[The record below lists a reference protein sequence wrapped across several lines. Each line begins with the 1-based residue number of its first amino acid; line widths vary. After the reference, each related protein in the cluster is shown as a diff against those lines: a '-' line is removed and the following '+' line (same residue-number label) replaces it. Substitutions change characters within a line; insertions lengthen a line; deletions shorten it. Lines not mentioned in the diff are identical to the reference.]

1 MISSQDKEIQAL
13 VSDIKEGKLLL
24 PEMQRGYVWKSIQVR
39 DLFDSLYHNYPSG
52 QLLVWETE
60 DLPHSRATSLGG
72 VTAEGRHPQLLL
84 DGQQRLTSLAAV
96 MLGTP
101 LQVRDFNKPIDI
113 VFNLLT
119 EQFAVAGVQHRGEG
133 SRWISLTKLY
143 TKGAMSVIMDIKLD
157 PSDPEAQQIFERL
170 TRLDNIKRYKYRVI
184 VIEKLSYNEVTHI
197 FVRIN
202 SGGTTLNTADLALAQ
217 ISSRWRGVTQEL
229 DAYLQKVAQRGL
241 EMDVGILLRA
251 MAVFL
256 TGQSS
261 PSLFF
266 RRERQDISVDELK
279 AVWERVKHS
288 LDRAI
293 SFIVSNCLI
302 DQLGMLTTNYVLVPL
317 AAYFDRFGD
326 APTPEQLR
334 QLQRWV
340 YMALL
345 WNRYSGASETGL
357 EQDVAALKQE
367 QPIQAMVRNLEDK
380 IGVRRLVTERDLQG
394 QRKNSSAMLMA
405 YVVARHN
412 DATDL
417 FTGMALD
424 GSQNMEFQHI
434 FPKTVLRGR
443 YSSRKDSLII
453 DQVANLV
460 FITNSAAARA
470 GHRAPE
476 KYLPELDAGR
486 LRTQHVPLDPALW
499 SIDSFEQFLV
509 QRRTLLAEAI
519 NKLLILL
526 TEDPALWPTSDKQI
540 MESRVDAL
548 EHQFRDLINDRL
560 SEDRG
565 EQAWEQRV
573 PKDVQNAIR
582 GRIEQRLQSRPQ
594 EAGQYETLESRLRFC
609 QFSDYPKMV
618 RVNWS
623 LFEDIFGKPS
633 AQPLFEQHAKAVI
646 TARNAFKHNN
656 ELSRSDLASAEAG
669 LIWLEERM
677 QVYQLLQNNEDIEE
691 DTEAAPA

>member
-13 VSDIKEGKLLL
+13 VTDIKDGKLLL

-60 DLPHSRATSLGG
+60 DLPHSRTTSLGG
-72 VTAEGRHPQLLL
+72 VSSEGRHPQLLL

-113 VFNLLT
+113 VFNLST

-143 TKGAMSVIMDIKLD
+143 TKGAMSVLMEVKLD

-229 DAYLQKVAQRGL
+229 DAYLQKVRERGL

-266 RRERQDISVDELK
+266 RRERQEITVDELK
-279 AVWERVKHS
+279 STWERVKHS

-302 DQLGMLTTNYVLVPL
+302 DQLDMLTTNYVLVPL

-326 APTPEQLR
+326 ELNPEQLR
-334 QLQRWV
+334 QLQRWA
-340 YMALL
+340 YMALF
-345 WNRYSGASETGL
+345 WNRYSGASETAL

-394 QRKNSSAMLMA
+394 QRKNSAAMLLA

-424 GSQNMEFQHI
+424 GSQSIEFQHI
-434 FPKTVLRGR
+434 FPKAVLRGR
-443 YSSRKDSLII
+443 YSSRKDSAII
-453 DQVANLV
+453 DHVANFV
-460 FITNSAAARA
+460 FVTTSASSRI
-470 GHRAPE
+470 GNRPPE

-486 LRTQHVPLDPALW
+486 LRAQHVPLDPTLW
-499 SIDSFEQFLV
+499 S
-509 QRRTLLAEAI
+509 
-519 NKLLILL
+519 
-526 TEDPALWPTSDKQI
+526 TSDKQV

-548 EHQFRDLINDRL
+548 EHQLRLLISDRL
-560 SEDRG
+560 VEARG
-565 EQAWEQRV
+565 DLAWEQCV
-573 PKDVQNAIR
+573 PKDVQNSIR
-582 GRIEQRLQSRPQ
+582 GRIDQRLQSRPH
-594 EAGQYETLESRLRFC
+594 EAGQYDALEAKFRFA
-609 QFSDYPKMV
+609 QFSDYPKVV
-618 RVNWS
+618 RTNWAF
-623 LFEDIFGKPS
+623 FEDIFGKPS
-633 AQPLFEQHAKAVI
+633 AQPLFDQHTKAVT

-669 LIWLEERM
+669 LIWFEERM
-677 QVYQLLQNNEDIEE
+677 QVYQLLQVAED
-691 DTEAAPA
+691 DTERAPT

>member
-13 VSDIKEGKLLL
+13 VTDIKDGKLLL

-60 DLPHSRATSLGG
+60 DLPHSRTTSLGG
-72 VTAEGRHPQLLL
+72 VSSEGRHPQLLL

-113 VFNLLT
+113 VFNLSS

-143 TKGAMSVIMDIKLD
+143 TKGAMSVLMDVKLD

-229 DAYLQKVAQRGL
+229 DAYLQKVRERGL

-266 RRERQDISVDELK
+266 RRERQEITVDELK
-279 AVWERVKHS
+279 STWDRVKHS

-293 SFIVSNCLI
+293 SFVVSNCLI
-302 DQLGMLTTNYVLVPL
+302 DQLDMLTTNYVLVPL

-326 APTPEQLR
+326 ELSPEQLR

-340 YMALL
+340 YMALF
-345 WNRYSGASETGL
+345 WNRYSSASETAL

-394 QRKNSSAMLMA
+394 QRKNSAAMLLA

-424 GSQNMEFQHI
+424 GSQSIEFQHI
-434 FPKTVLRGR
+434 FPKPVLRGH
-443 YSSRKDSLII
+443 YSSRKDSAIV
-453 DQVANLV
+453 DHVANFMFV
-460 FITNSAAARA
+460 TTSASSRI
-470 GHRAPE
+470 GNRPPE

-486 LRTQHVPLDPALW
+486 LRAQHIPLDPALW
-499 SIDSFEQFLV
+499 TTDAFEQFLH
-509 QRRTLLAEAI
+509 QRRTLIAEAI
-519 NKLLILL
+519 NKLFISL

-548 EHQFRDLINDRL
+548 EHQMRVLISDRL
-560 SEDRG
+560 VEARG
-565 EQAWEQRV
+565 DAAWDQCV
-573 PKDVQNAIR
+573 PKDVQNSIR
-582 GRIEQRLQSRPQ
+582 GRIDQRLQSRPH
-594 EAGQYETLESRLRFC
+594 EAGQYDELESRLRFA
-609 QFSDYPKMV
+609 QFSDYPKIV
-618 RVNWS
+618 RTNWGF
-623 LFEDIFGKPS
+623 FEDIFGKPS
-633 AQPLFEQHAKAVI
+633 AQPLFDQHTKAVI

-669 LIWLEERM
+669 LIWFEERM
-677 QVYQLLQNNEDIEE
+677 QVYQLLQVAEGDADSEVV
-691 DTEAAPA
+691 